1 MSISD
6 YLLATL
12 SVYGVP
18 MLFVALVIGCVG
30 VPLPSS
36 LLLLAAGSFVEQ
48 GDLNLWLVL
57 VLSAVGSVLGDN
69 IGYAIGRWGGPR
81 LTGRLAKLAG
91 GETKLK
97 ETEEWFRRRGSSGVF
112 LSRWLLTPLG
122 PVVNLIAGTTKYRWR
137 RFFFYDLIGEALWVV
152 LYVLLGKVF
161 SDRVQALYDLLGN
174 LTWAMFSLV
183 VTIVFGILLFKH
195 LRAL

>member
-183 VTIVFGILLFKH
+183 VTIVFGILLFRH

>member
-1 MSISD
+1 VSISD

-12 SVYGVP
+12 GVYGVP
-18 MLFVALVIGCVG
+18 MLFVALVIGCIG

-57 VLSAVGSVLGDN
+57 VLSALGAVLGDN
-69 IGYAIGRWGGPR
+69 IGYSIGRWGGPR

-91 GETKLK
+91 GETKVK

-183 VTIVFGILLFKH
+183 VTIVFGIVLFRH

>member
-48 GDLNLWLVL
+48 GELNLWLVL
-57 VLSAVGSVLGDN
+57 VPSAVASVLGDN
-69 IGYAIGRWGGPR
+69 VGYAIGRWGGPR
-81 LTGRLAKLAG
+81 LTDRLTKVVG
-91 GETKLK
+91 GETKIK
-97 ETEEWFRRRGSSGVF
+97 ATEDWLRRRGPSSVF

-122 PVVNLIAGTTKYRWR
+122 PVVNLIAGAAKYRWR
-137 RFFFYDLIGEALWVV
+137 RFFFYDLVGEVLWVV

-161 SDRVQALYDLLGN
+161 SGRVQALYDLLGN

-183 VTIVFGILLFKH
+183 VAIVFGILLFKH

>member
-1 MSISD
+1 VSISD

-12 SVYGVP
+12 GVYGVP
-18 MLFVALVIGCVG
+18 MLFVALVIGCIG

-48 GDLNLWLVL
+48 GDLNLWPVL

-91 GETKLK
+91 GETKIK

>member
-91 GETKLK
+91 GETKIK

>member
-1 MSISD
+1 VSISD

-48 GDLNLWLVL
+48 GELNLWLVL

>member
-1 MSISD
+1 VSISD

-48 GDLNLWLVL
+48 GELNLWLVL
-57 VLSAVGSVLGDN
+57 GLSAVGSVLGDN
-69 IGYAIGRWGGPR
+69 VGYAIGRWGGPR
-81 LTGRLAKLAG
+81 LTDRLTKLVG
-91 GETKLK
+91 GETKIK
-97 ETEEWFRRRGSSGVF
+97 ETEEWLRRRGSSGIF

-122 PVVNLIAGTTKYRWR
+122 PIVNLIAGATKYRWR
-137 RFFFYDLIGEALWVV
+137 RFFLFDLIGEALWVV
-152 LYVLLGKVF
+152 LYVLLGKIF

-183 VTIVFGILLFKH
+183 FAVAFGVLLFKH
-195 LRAL
+195 LRSL

>member
-1 MSISD
+1 VSISD

-48 GDLNLWLVL
+48 GELNLWLVL

-91 GETKLK
+91 GEAKVK

-122 PVVNLIAGTTKYRWR
+122 PVVNLVAGTTKYRWR

-183 VTIVFGILLFKH
+183 VTIVFGILLFRH